1 MAGIYN
7 GPVRDG
13 ARGGRDQFK
22 WEDIKNQPDKD
33 YYLGASVKAV
43 SGRWQKDKDV
53 FWYTKEKSSGAA
65 RQDEIQAVKEKEQAL
80 MNQALGIPH
89 GRTTIGS
96 GDTDRRRKRRE
107 EDHIERR
114 DKKDREKKKKKRRHH
129 DGEER
134 DHRRRRRRDD
144 SPSSRRHRSRDRAA
158 DVEKR
163 RNKKRKPLD

>member
-7 GPVRDG
+7 GPTRGG

-89 GRTTIGS
+89 SSTTIGS
-96 GDTDRRRKRRE
+96 GNADRRRRRRE
-107 EDHIERR
+107 EDDIERR
-114 DKKDREKKKKKRRHH
+114 NKKEGEKKKKKKRRHH

-134 DHRRRRRRDD
+134 DRRHRHH
-144 SPSSRRHRSRDRAA
+144 SHLSRRHRSRTL
-158 DVEKR
+158 DVDKR
-163 RNKKRKPLD
+163 GEKKRKSSD

>member
-7 GPVRDG
+7 GPVRGG

-53 FWYTKEKSSGAA
+53 FWYTKDKSSGTA

-89 GRTTIGS
+89 SSPVG
-96 GDTDRRRKRRE
+96 GDTVSRRRRRE
-107 EDHIERR
+107 EGDTERR
-114 DKKDREKKKKKRRHH
+114 DKKKKEKRKKRHHDRDDDDGRRHRRHH
-129 DGEER
+129 R
-134 DHRRRRRRDD
+134 HHRHHSGNEVEDVQKPRHK
-144 SPSSRRHRSRDRAA
+144 SRGISH
-158 DVEKR
+158 
-163 RNKKRKPLD
+163 